1 MIPSVKKVIGSGLF
15 SGYIPF
21 APGTFGSIVALAIY
35 LIPPFQNIYV
45 ILSFIIIGF
54 FIGIPIGNYF
64 EDLYG
69 KDPKQFTFD
78 EFVGMWIALLF
89 IPQSIDLIVIT
100 FIIWRL
106 LDIFKPFPA
115 NRAESLKG
123 GLGIMLDDVI
133 SGMYSLIIIY
143 IFRVLFY

>member
-1 MIPSVKKVIGSGLF
+1 MNPSVKKVIGSGLF

-45 ILSFIIIGF
+45 ILGFIIIGF